1 MSSLL
6 RQKNHCRRYSVLDRK
21 SGEEMC
27 LAEFMPAVKS
37 TCLRFCVTNA
47 VVVMLSVLFVAS
59 SSLAQNSGDTSA
71 GRALFESKCAVC
83 HGADASGKT
92 EIAKSLHV
100 MIPDYRSAAVQNLTD
115 EDIKSVVTQGRGS
128 MPPVSGVSA
137 QDITN
142 LIAFIRTSAS
152 QQPETTVARGSA
164 AQGEALFAG
173 RAAFRNGG
181 PACAACHSIAG
192 LPFPNGGTLGPN
204 LTHEYAKL
212 GPEGMDVALE
222 TLYFPAMVSL
232 YDSHPLTPGEQADL
246 KAFFESASTKPAS
259 RDITSLVAL
268 IALAGFAVLLV
279 ITWAVWRDRLR
290 GVRRRLVAQAT
301 RRGVASL

>member
-1 MSSLL
+1 VKYAVMVALWLL
-6 RQKNHCRRYSVLDRK
+6 FPPR
-21 SGEEMC
+21 
-27 LAEFMPAVKS
+27 
-37 TCLRFCVTNA
+37 
-47 VVVMLSVLFVAS
+47 
-59 SSLAQNSGDTSA
+59 SSLAQMPGDVSA
-71 GRALFESKCAVC
+71 GRTLFENKCAVC
-83 HGADASGKT
+83 HGEDTSGKT

-100 MIPDYRSAAVQNLTD
+100 TIPDYRSAAVQNLSD

-128 MPPVSGVSA
+128 MPPVSGLSA

-142 LIAFIRTSAS
+142 LIAFIRTFST
-152 QQPETTVARGSA
+152 QQPETAVARGSA

-181 PACAACHSIAG
+181 PACAACHSAAG

-204 LTHEYAKL
+204 LSHEYAKL

-232 YDSHPLTPGEQADL
+232 YDAHPLTAGEQADL
-246 KAFFESASTKPAS
+246 KAFFESASTKTPS

-268 IALAGFAVLLV
+268 IALGGFAVLIV

-290 GVRRRLVAQAT
+290 GVRRKLVAHAT